1 MASILQVEQI
11 QGPTSG
17 ASANTIQ
24 IPSGQTLDINGTLSG
39 DGSALTGI
47 GKVLQVVFQEDDS
60 VASTT
65 NQGTNFHHF
74 YSATITPS
82 STSSKIICIAN
93 FQVARTTLD
102 GAFFVFKRSIGGATA
117 TVVADGDDSTG
128 RVPYHT
134 NLGSSREYDTISTSM
149 HYVDSP
155 NTTSSVQYTVAGSN
169 RGGGTL
175 YLNRSSSDNNDTSRG
190 RGLSTIMLMEI
201 AG

>member
-1 MASILQVEQI
+1 MAITI
-11 QGPTSG
+11 NGSG
-17 ASANTIQ
+17 TITGVSAGGLPDGCVTADDIASL
-24 IPSGQTLDINGTLSG
+24 PSGS
-39 DGSALTGI
+39 
-47 GKVLQVVFQEDDS
+47 VLQVVFSEDDS

-65 NQGTNFHHF
+65 NTGTNFHHF

-82 STSSKIICIAN
+82 STSSKIVCIAN
-93 FQVARTTLD
+93 FQVGRTTLD
-102 GAFFVFKRSIGGATA
+102 GAFFVFKKSVGGATA
-117 TVVADGDDSTG
+117 TVVADGDNSTN
-128 RVPYHT
+128 RIPYHT
-134 NLGSSREYDTISTSM
+134 NLGTSREYDTISTSM

-175 YLNRSSSDNNDTSRG
+175 YLNRSSSDNDDTSRG